1 MRRITKV
8 AVLGSGVMG
17 TGIACH
23 FANIGLEVLM
33 LDIVPR
39 ELPEGQE
46 NNPAARNAIG
56 NGALKAALKAKPAPL
71 YNNKFAKHITVGN
84 FTDDI
89 AKIKD
94 CDLIIEVVVE
104 RLDIKKSV
112 FAQVD
117 EHRKKG
123 SLVTSNTSSIPI
135 HLMEEGRSEDFKK
148 HFCGT
153 HFFNPVRY
161 MKLLEIIPTDNTDQA
176 VVDFL
181 MEYGVKYL
189 GKQTVL
195 CKDTPAFIANRIG
208 VYSGMKLTELTEKY
222 DFSIEQ
228 VDLLTGPAIS
238 RPRTGTFKLND
249 LVGLDTND
257 KVMNFVVEN
266 TPNDE
271 YTQKYVD
278 KDVPSYM
285 RFLLDNKYYGNK
297 SGQGFY
303 KKTKEKDENGRRI
316 TYALN
321 LKTLEYEK
329 AERPKF
335 ESVTKAKKIESF
347 TKSFPA
353 LVNHEDKGGQ
363 FLKEY
368 FAGLF
373 AYCTNRIPEITPTL
387 YSMDDAMRTGYAWD
401 YGPFEYWD
409 TYGIQNGID
418 IAEAHGETVADWVK
432 EMVAAGF
439 DSFYKRED
447 GVRKYYDIDSK
458 GYKVVP
464 GTENFIILDNY
475 RSQKPV
481 HTTSESIVHDIGDG
495 VLCLEFTSKANSMG
509 EGVLKGINEAIDLAE
524 AGNWKGLVIG
534 NNDKNFSVG
543 ANLMMIGMFAFQQE
557 WEELNMAV
565 NYFQQ
570 TTMRCRYSAIPV
582 VAATQGYVFGGGCET
597 QMHCDAT
604 VASTES
610 YIGLVEAGIGLLP
623 GGGGT
628 KEMAL
633 RASDQF
639 FEGDVMIPTIIEKF
653 KTVAMADVATS
664 AHMAFD
670 SGLLLKTKDQVE
682 VNTNS
687 AIATAK
693 AKVLELATNYIQPAP
708 RTDITVLGRTGLGA
722 LYTAANE
729 LVRAKYASEHDIKIA
744 KKIAFVLC
752 GGDLT
757 GTQKVSEQYLLDVE
771 REMFLSLAGEP
782 KTLERIQHMLQ
793 TNKPL
798 RN

>member
-23 FANIGLEVLM
+23 LANIGLEVLM

-39 ELPEGQE
+39 DLADDKKD
-46 NNPAARNAIG
+46 NSAARNAIG
-56 NGALKAALKAKPAPL
+56 NAALKAALKGKPAPL
-71 YNNKFAKHITVGN
+71 YVNDLAKHITVGN
-84 FTDDI
+84 FTDDM
-89 AKIKD
+89 ARIKD
-94 CDLIIEVVVE
+94 CDWVIEVVVE
-104 RLDIKKSV
+104 RLDIKKII
-112 FAQVD
+112 FKQVD
-117 EHRKKG
+117 EHRKPG
-123 SLVTSNTSSIPI
+123 SLVSSNTSSIPI
-135 HLMEEGRSEDFKK
+135 HLMEEGRSDDFKK
-148 HFCGT
+148 NFCGT

-181 MEYGVKYL
+181 MHYGDVYL

-208 VYSGMKLTELTEKY
+208 VYSGVKLVELTDKY

-228 VDLLTGPAIS
+228 VDALTGPAIA

-257 KVMNFVVEN
+257 KVKNFVVSN

-271 YTQKYVD
+271 YTQKFVGMEEP
-278 KDVPSYM
+278 KYM
-285 RFLLDNKYYGNK
+285 QFLLENKFYGNK

-303 KKTKEKDENGRRI
+303 KKTKEKDKNGRRI

-321 LKTLEYEK
+321 LKTLEYAK

-335 ESVTKAKKIESF
+335 KSVEAAKKIENFAKGF
-347 TKSFPA
+347 TS
-353 LVNHEDKGGQ
+353 LLNHDDEGGR
-363 FLKEY
+363 FLNEY

-409 TYGIQNGID
+409 AFGVENGIA
-418 IAEAHGETVADWVK
+418 IAEKHGETVADWVK
-432 EMVAAGF
+432 DMVAAGHT
-439 DSFYKRED
+439 SFYKRE
-447 GVRKYYDIDSK
+447 GGARKYYDIDSK
-458 GYKVVP
+458 SYKVIP
-464 GTENFIILDNY
+464 GTESFIILDNY
-475 RSQKPV
+475 RDKAPV
-481 HTTSESIVHDIGDG
+481 FKNSETVLHDIGDG
-495 VLCLEFTSKANSMG
+495 VLCLEFTSKANSIG
-509 EGVLKGINEAIDLAE
+509 EGVLNGMNEAIQLAE
-524 AGNWKGLVIG
+524 DGNWKGLVIG

-565 NYFQQ
+565 NVFQQ
-570 TTMRCRYSAIPV
+570 TTMRCRYSSIPV

-604 VASTES
+604 IASAES

-633 RASDQF
+633 RASDSF
-639 FEGDVMIPTIIEKF
+639 TEGDVQIPKLIEAF

-664 AHMAFD
+664 APRAFQT
-670 SGLLLKTKDQVE
+670 GLLLPTKDQVE
-682 VNTNS
+682 VNTNR

-693 AKVLELATNYIQPAP
+693 AKVLSLSDNYVQPAP
-708 RTDITVLGRTGLGA
+708 REDITVLGRTGLGA

-729 LVRAKYASEHDIKIA
+729 LVRARYASEHDIKIA
-744 KKIAFVLC
+744 KKIAYVLC

-771 REMFLSLAGEP
+771 REMFLSLAGEK